1 MSKNKNVSIKAILL
15 GEYGVE
21 KTNLINESIGLNF
34 NENSKNFKC

>member
-21 KTNLINESIGLNF
+21 KTNLINESINF